1 MKNYPTRVR
10 EWLKANPGAHT
21 PQVILD
27 GMGIEAGAKARRPYY
42 SAMKDNSEGGYLKRS
57 GTGRRTAY
65 EFLCDPPPRAVGT
78 SQQRIEKH
86 RAYMRQRHVNNGGR
100 TLAEWR
106 EDEALRKAARAE
118 RILREQAE
126 RRALRQVQRDLKE
139 RARPARKPQPKR
151 LPNGHTVIAVR
162 ASAARR
168 AAAVAARAPAQSVDD
183 WIRAG
188 GQVMRLPGVEKY
200 IPDRCRA

>member
-1 MKNYPTRVR
+1 MRNYPTRVR

-21 PQVILD
+21 SQVILD
-27 GMGIEAGAKARRPYY
+27 CMGIEAGAKARRPYY
-42 SAMKDNSEGGYLKRS
+42 SAMKDNTEGGYLKRS

-86 RAYMRQRHVNNGGR
+86 RAYMRQRHVSNGGR
-100 TLAEWR
+100 TLAER
-106 EDEALRKAARAE
+106 RQDEALRKALRLDRLASEKAARATVRE
-118 RILREQAE
+118 RRKAE
-126 RRALRQVQRDLKE
+126 RLCT
-139 RARPARKPQPKR
+139 RPAPQPRPK
-151 LPNGHTVIAVR
+151 PSPAGYTVIATRLSATKPSQAPQPR
-162 ASAARR
+162 AES
-168 AAAVAARAPAQSVDD
+168 VAD

-188 GQVMRLPGVEKY
+188 GQVIRLPGVEQH

>member
-1 MKNYPTRVR
+1 MKNYPTPVR

-27 GMGIEAGAKARRPYY
+27 GIGIEAGAKARRPYY
-42 SAMKDNSEGGYLKRS
+42 SAMKDNSESGYLKRS

-100 TLAEWR
+100 
-106 EDEALRKAARAE
+106 
-118 RILREQAE
+118 
-126 RRALRQVQRDLKE
+126 
-139 RARPARKPQPKR
+139 
-151 LPNGHTVIAVR
+151 
-162 ASAARR
+162 
-168 AAAVAARAPAQSVDD
+168 
-183 WIRAG
+183 
-188 GQVMRLPGVEKY
+188 
-200 IPDRCRA
+200 

>member
-1 MKNYPTRVR
+1 M
-10 EWLKANPGAHT
+10 KANPGAHT

-42 SAMKDNSEGGYLKRS
+42 SAMKDNTEGGYLKRS

-65 EFLCDPPPRAVGT
+65 EFLSDPPPRQVGT
-78 SQQRIEKH
+78 SEQRIEKH
-86 RAYMRQRHVNNGGR
+86 RAYMRQRHIKNGGR
-100 TLAEWR
+100 TLAELR
-106 EDEALRKAARAE
+106 ADEALRKAARAE
-118 RILREQAE
+118 WLLREQAE
-126 RRALRQVQRDLKE
+126 RRALRQVCRDAKE
-139 RARPARKPQPKR
+139 LARPPRKPQPKR

-162 ASAARR
+162 ASVARR

-188 GQVMRLPGVEKY
+188 GQVIRVPGIEQY

>member
-27 GMGIEAGAKARRPYY
+27 GMGIAAGAKARRPYY

-86 RAYMRQRHVNNGGR
+86 REYMRQRHVNNGGR
-100 TLAEWR
+100 TLAERR
-106 EDEALRKAARAE
+106 EDEALRKTLRLDRLASEKAARAIV
-118 RILREQAE
+118 RDRRKAE
-126 RRALRQVQRDLKE
+126 RVRACPAPKPRPKPS
-139 RARPARKPQPKR
+139 RA
-151 LPNGHTVIAVR
+151 GYTVIASR
-162 ASAARR
+162 LSATKP
-168 AAAVAARAPAQSVDD
+168 APAPQPRVESVEEF
-183 WIRAG
+183 IRAG
-188 GQVMRLPGVEKY
+188 GRVIRLPGIEQH